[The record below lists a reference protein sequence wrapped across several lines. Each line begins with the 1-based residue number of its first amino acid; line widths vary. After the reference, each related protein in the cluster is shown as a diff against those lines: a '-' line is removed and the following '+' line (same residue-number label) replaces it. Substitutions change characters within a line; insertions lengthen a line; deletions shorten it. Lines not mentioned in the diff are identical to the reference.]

1 MTHKVIRE
9 TAAFPALVIA
19 AFVVRNASVLAGLS
33 ALAFVA
39 LVMN

>member
-19 AFVVRNASVLAGLS
+19 AFVVRNASVLVGLS
-33 ALAFVA
+33 ALVFVA